1 MEEMTKKSLGTT
13 KELAFSALM
22 AALIAVCSQIQ
33 IPTSV
38 PFTMQTFGV
47 FVALGLL
54 GGKWG
59 TLSVLAYVL
68 LGAVGVPVFA
78 GFSGGIGI
86 LLGMTGGYI
95 AGFIVMGLVYLAI
108 TKTLGEKDWV
118 MILAMAVGLIVLY
131 AFGTAWFIFV
141 YSRTEG
147 SIGVMSALGMCVFP
161 FIIPDAVKLALA
173 VTLTKLLKKY
183 VRI

>member
-131 AFGTAWFIFV
+131 AFGTVWFMFV
-141 YSRTEG
+141 YTRNIE

-161 FIIPDAVKLALA
+161 FIIPDTVKLALA
-173 VTLTKLLKKY
+173 VTLTKVLKKY